1 MSEALSQTGPTRGG
15 LLPRLGSMLAIAP
28 LGAWVTWHL
37 WENLYAWRGDAA
49 WSERAVDTV
58 VTAEGRAYVGNPL
71 SAALVSA
78 LVFAPLLI
86 HLAWG
91 LRRLSMAKPNAYRFF
106 GNAKYVLQRLS
117 ALGLLGFI
125 AAHVYLAR
133 IGPALHSPTGHESF
147 EDLAAHMR
155 HHLPTLVV
163 YLLGVLGTT
172 FHLANGVYTA
182 SFIHGLAASPGA
194 QRRMQ
199 VVSVALFVVLLGVG
213 WGAVAGLYVAGAQY
227 VLRAG

>member
-1 MSEALSQTGPTRGG
+1 MSEALAQTTPTRGG
-15 LLPRLGSMLAIAP
+15 FLPRLGSVLAIAP
-28 LGAWVTWHL
+28 LGVWVAWHL

-78 LVFAPLLI
+78 VVFAPLLI
-86 HLAWG
+86 HVAWG
-91 LRRLSMAKPNAYRFF
+91 LRRLSMAKPNGYRFF

-133 IGPALHSPTGHESF
+133 IGPGLHSPTGHESF
-147 EDLAAHMR
+147 EDLAGHMR

-182 SFIHGLAASPGA
+182 SFIHGIAASPRA

-199 VVSVALFVVLLGVG
+199 AVSVALFVVLLGVG
-213 WGAVAGLYVAGAQY
+213 WGAVAGLYVAGAPY
-227 VLRAG
+227 IPPG

>member
-1 MSEALSQTGPTRGG
+1 MSEALAQTTPTRGG
-15 LLPRLGSMLAIAP
+15 FLPRLGSVLAIAP
-28 LGAWVTWHL
+28 LGAWVAWHL

-78 LVFAPLLI
+78 VVFAPLLI
-86 HLAWG
+86 HVAWG
-91 LRRLSMAKPNAYRFF
+91 LRRLSMAKPNGYRFF

-133 IGPALHSPTGHESF
+133 IGPGLHSPTGHESF
-147 EDLAAHMR
+147 EDLAGHMR

-182 SFIHGLAASPGA
+182 SFIHGIAASPRA

-199 VVSVALFVVLLGVG
+199 AVSVALFVVLLGVG
-213 WGAVAGLYVAGAQY
+213 WGAVAGLYVAGAPY
-227 VLRAG
+227 IPPG